1 MAKAKKDDTVKV
13 HYTGKFKDGNTFD
26 TSEGRDPLS
35 FTIGKD
41 QVIPGF
47 ENGIIDMEVG
57 EKKTVEIPVA
67 EAYGEYRKELLLKVD
82 LKQLPEG
89 AKPVIG
95 DKLEMTNENGD
106 IIPVLVADITDT
118 DIVLDANH
126 PLSGQEL
133 TFDLELVSID

>member
-13 HYTGKFKDGNTFD
+13 HYTGKLTDGNTFD

-35 FTIGKD
+35 FTLGKD

-47 ENGIIDMEVG
+47 ENGIIGMEVG
-57 EKKTVEIPVA
+57 NKKTIVIPVT

-89 AKPVIG
+89 VEPKVG
-95 DKLEMTNENGD
+95 DQLEMTNENGD
-106 IIPVLVADITDT
+106 IVPVLVADLTDT

-133 TFDLELVSID
+133 TFELELVSID

>member
-13 HYTGKFKDGNTFD
+13 HYTGKLTDGNTFD

-35 FTIGKD
+35 FKLGSN

-47 ENGIIDMEVG
+47 ENGIIGMEVG
-57 EKKTVEIPVA
+57 EKKTINIPIA

-89 AKPVIG
+89 VEPKVG
-95 DKLEMTNENGD
+95 DTLEMTNENGD
-106 IIPVLVADITDT
+106 IIPVRVADITET

-133 TFDLELVSID
+133 VFDLELVSID

>member
-13 HYTGKFKDGNTFD
+13 HYTGKLTDGNTFD

-35 FTIGKD
+35 FTIGGN

-47 ENGIIDMEVG
+47 ENGIIDMEIG
-57 EKKTVEIPVA
+57 EKKTINIPIA

-82 LKQLPEG
+82 LKQLPDGVEP
-89 AKPVIG
+89 KVG
-95 DKLEMTNENGD
+95 DTLEMTNENGD
-106 IIPVLVADITDT
+106 IIPVRVADITET

-133 TFDLELVSID
+133 VFDLELVSID